1 MTTEV
6 NDEAIAAA
14 AESIDK
20 ASVSTATTNST
31 SEEPKTVKGMLA
43 AMNKHSDGTNVMKES
58 IKVCNIIELLL
69 HPYRNQ
75 SRHSFI
81 TRNYCHS
88 VDILQP
94 FWV

>member
-58 IKVCNIIELLL
+58 IKVCIRIEMLLY
-69 HPYRNQ
+69 PSRSQ
-75 SRHSFI
+75 SMCSFI
-81 TRNYCHS
+81 TRNCYQS
-88 VDILQP
+88 VDVLQP

>member
-43 AMNKHSDGTNVMKES
+43 AMKKHSDGTNVMKES
-58 IKVCNIIELLL
+58 IKVCLRIEMLLYPFRSQSMYSL
-69 HPYRNQ
+69 NNRNC
-75 SRHSFI
+75 
-81 TRNYCHS
+81 YHS
-88 VDILQP
+88 VDVLQP

>member
-14 AESIDK
+14 SESVDK
-20 ASVSTATTNST
+20 ESATTNVT

-58 IKVCNIIELLL
+58 IKVCIRIEMLLY
-69 HPYRNQ
+69 PSRSQ
-75 SRHSFI
+75 SMCSFI
-81 TRNYCHS
+81 TRNCYQS
-88 VDILQP
+88 VDVLQP